1 MMDRREPRARW
12 CQRCGAPRNLGRRDC
27 PGCRLL
33 ADGRRRLTGY
43 IARHGVPEGG
53 PVELA
58 RRADVPL
65 RVVGELIAEG
75 ARSGGA
81 RAPAGAAAREGRSG
95 DLADLQVAGGARTGP
110 RGAVGQ
116 HHHLAG

>member
-1 MMDRREPRARW
+1 MSPSDASALRLLSALLPPPPPGGPGHIMDRREPRARW
-12 CQRCGAPRNLGRRDC
+12 CPRCGAPRNLGRRDC

-75 ARSGGA
+75 ARS
-81 RAPAGAAAREGRSG
+81 REAGVVR
-95 DLADLQVAGGARTGP
+95 
-110 RGAVGQ
+110 
-116 HHHLAG
+116 